1 MTLYTYVVGRLSVSF
16 DEQTLEWEARS
27 PTLQGQIK
35 KLNYSASCIFSN
47 RGEEETTEYFPQLE
61 EK

>member
-27 PTLQGQIK
+27 PTLQDQIK
-35 KLNYSASCIFSN
+35 KISTTQQAAFSVIEVK
-47 RGEEETTEYFPQLE
+47 RKPQNTSHN
-61 EK
+61 

>member
-35 KLNYSASCIFSN
+35 KISTTQFSVI
-47 RGEEETTEYFPQLE
+47 EVKKKPQNTSHN
-61 EK
+61 